1 MVLSGFGTSDERRNL
16 KGIKVSLFNSLFEK
30 ISRIVIAY
38 GFKDKLIWK
47 ANANG
52 EYTINKFYVW
62 NDIRYLLIPN
72 MFLALWIVERLI
84 PPRRWKSFFG
94 WLF

>member
-1 MVLSGFGTSDERRNL
+1 L

-38 GFKDKLIWK
+38 GFKDRLIWK

-62 NDIRYLLIPN
+62 NDIRYFLIPN